1 MALQNTELLA
11 KVKKSYLCNMRVP
24 SLREVM
30 RGFLSALSLLS
41 LGLLWAQGSKE
52 PLFRALSQRP
62 DNPQAAPVKEAVF
75 LELNRPLL
83 EVILKTAPPT
93 LELAIPLSSTRQV
106 VLSLSRTQVLTP
118 DFSVVTSDGKVVP
131 YQPGLHYRGEIKE
144 ETPSLAAFS
153 FFDEEIIGVFSDR
166 NDNYVLGLWDDPAN
180 SEKRIYILY
189 RDRDWTAVRSFS
201 CEVLDPPMR
210 PSRTATPPSPQPL
223 TGRCIKIYFEC
234 DYQMYVDRGYNATNV
249 ANYVTG
255 LFNVVHTLYSN
266 ENINT
271 AISQIYVWTS
281 TDPYASYNTSD
292 DILTAF
298 KNNRTTFNGN
308 LAHLLST
315 RNIGAGGI
323 AYRDV
328 LCNRAYA
335 YGYSNIRNTYQPYPT
350 YSWTV
355 EVVAHELGHNIGS
368 AHTHRCNY
376 WNTPG
381 RIAID
386 ECGPRAGHS
395 EGTCSSV
402 EGLPSNGGTIMSY
415 CHLVSGVGINFTR
428 GFGRLPGDT
437 LRYHVSIATCLTS
450 CGPYCSCPNYDFQL
464 TPTST
469 WQVHSSWH
477 PSDGCIIY
485 RVAVTAGWTYYF
497 KTGCGD
503 GATANY
509 DTYLELLDG
518 SCVMLT
524 QNDNGC
530 ESNRSL
536 IGWGAT
542 YTGYAYLKVRGF
554 NGAGGN
560 YTLAYRAVNGCAATT
575 SSGSV
580 TAPDHNTEILIDNC
594 TYAGQYNTIYS
605 VVSGRVYRFRS
616 SVATDYLTLTD
627 QRNIVLAHGVTPLT
641 WTATFSGNV
650 RLHVHTN
657 SSCGTDNT
665 CRATYVQCTSC
676 GAACVSCPN
685 YNFQLTPTSTWQV
698 HSSSHPSNGCKIY
711 RVPVTAGW
719 TYFFKTGCG
728 DGATADYDTY
738 LELLDGCVMLTQNN
752 DGCESYRSLI
762 SWAAT
767 HTGFAYL
774 KVRGYNGAGGSYTL
788 AYRAVNGCVATTSRG
803 SVTAP
808 DHNTEIWIDNCTYAG
823 QYNTIYSVVS
833 GRVYRFRSS
842 VATDYLTL
850 TDGSNNVLAHGV
862 TPLTWTATFSGNVR
876 LHVHTNSSCGTDNTC
891 RATYVQCTSCEAAC
905 VSCPTYDF
913 ELTPTSTWQVHSGS
927 HPSNGCKIYRVAVTA
942 GWNYYFKTGCG
953 DGATANYDTY
963 LELLD
968 GSCVMLTQNDQGC
981 ESNRS
986 LISWTAPYTGYAYL
1000 KVRGYNGAGG
1010 SYTLAYRAV
1019 NGCVATTSRGSVTVP
1034 DHNTEILIDN
1044 CTYAGQ
1050 YNTIYSVVSGRVY
1063 RFRSSVATDYLTLTD
1078 QRNIVLAHGVTPLTW
1093 TATFSG
1099 NVRLHVHTNSSCGT
1113 DNTCR
1118 ETYVQCASCGA
1129 ACVSCPKYD
1138 FELTPTS
1145 TWQVHSGS
1153 HPSFGCKIYRV
1164 AVTAGWNY
1172 FFKTGCGDGATADY
1186 NTYLELLDDSCVMLT
1201 QNDDGC
1207 ESNRSLISWSA
1218 TYTGYAYLKVRGY
1231 GGAGGSYTLAY
1242 RAVNGCVATTS
1253 GGSITAPDHN
1263 TEILIDNCTYAGQYN
1278 TIYSVVSGRV
1288 YRFRSSVAT
1297 DYLTLT
1303 DGSNNV
1309 LVHGV
1314 TPLTWTATFS
1324 GDVRLHVHTNSS
1336 CGTAITCR
1344 ATYVQCTSCEDACSC
1359 PNYDFELTPT
1369 STWQVHSSSHPSN
1382 GCKIYRMAVT
1392 AGWTYFFKTGC
1403 GDGATADYNTYLEL
1417 LDGSC
1422 VMLTQ
1427 DDDGCESN
1435 RSLIS
1440 WAATYTG
1447 YAYLK
1452 VRGYNGAGGSYTLAY
1467 RALNGCVATMSGGS
1481 VTAPDHN
1488 TEILIDDCT
1497 YAGQYNTIY
1506 SVVSGR
1512 VYRFRSSVATDY
1524 LTLTDGSNNV
1534 LVHGVTPLTWTA
1546 TFSGDVRLHVHT
1558 NSSCGTAT
1566 TCRATYVQ
1574 CTSCEEAAC
1583 VSCPNYNFELTPT
1596 STWQVHSSS
1605 HPSNGCKIYR
1615 MAVTAGWTYFF
1626 KTGCGDGATADY
1638 NTYLE
1643 LLDGSCVMLTQDD
1656 DGCESNRSLIS
1667 WTATYTGYAYLKV
1680 EGYNG
1685 AGGSY
1690 TLAYRG
1696 SMTTS
1701 LSSSEEPG
1709 VQIYPTLTDGIVW
1722 IKTSFLWPTPLQVRV
1737 YDALGREIQSQH
1749 FEATQME
1756 KSLSL
1761 GQSGV
1766 YTVWVQ
1772 WHDHVLSQKILV
1784 VK

>member
-1 MALQNTELLA
+1 
-11 KVKKSYLCNMRVP
+11 
-24 SLREVM
+24 M

-41 LGLLWAQGSKE
+41 LGLLWAQGFKE
-52 PLFRALSQRP
+52 PLFRVLSQRP
-62 DNPQAAPVKEAVF
+62 DNPKAAPVKEAVF

-93 LELAIPLSSTRQV
+93 LELAIPLPSTRQV
-106 VLSLSRTQVLTP
+106 VLSLSRTQMLTP

-131 YQPGLHYRGEIKE
+131 YQPGLYYRGEIKE
-144 ETPSLAAFS
+144 ETSSLAAFS
-153 FFDEEIIGVFSDR
+153 FFDEEIIGVFSDQ
-166 NDNYVLGLWDDPAN
+166 NDNYVLGLWHDPAN
-180 SEKRIYILY
+180 SERRIYILY

-201 CEVLDPPMR
+201 CEVLEPPMR

-223 TGRCIKIYFEC
+223 TGSCIKIYFEC

-255 LFNVVHTLYSN
+255 LFNVVQTLYSN

-281 TDPYASYNTSD
+281 MDPYASYNSSY
-292 DILTAF
+292 DILIAF
-298 KNNRTTFNGN
+298 VNNRTTFNGD

-323 AYRDV
+323 AYVDV
-328 LCNRAYA
+328 LCYPAFA
-335 YGYSNIRNTYQPYPT
+335 YGYSNISNTYQPYPT

-355 EVVAHELGHNIGS
+355 TVVAHELGHNIGS

-386 ECGPRAGHS
+386 GCGPYMGYS

-402 EGLPSNGGTIMSY
+402 EGLPPNGGTIMSY

-437 LRYHVSIATCLTS
+437 LRYYVSIATCLTS
-450 CGPYCSCPNYDFQL
+450 CGSSSDCVASTAGGSVDAPTNTTEITISSCTQAGQYNTINNVVAGRTYRFRSSVSTDYLTLTDASNNVLLSGSSPLTWTATFSGSVRLHVHTNSSCGTATTCRATYVQCTSCGAACVSCPTYDFEL

-469 WQVHSSWH
+469 WQVHSSSH
-477 PSDGCIIY
+477 PSNGCKIY
-485 RVAVTAGWTYYF
+485 RVAVTAGVPYFF

-524 QNDNGC
+524 QND
-530 ESNRSL
+530 
-536 IGWGAT
+536 
-542 YTGYAYLKVRGF
+542 
-554 NGAGGN
+554 
-560 YTLAYRAVNGCAATT
+560 
-575 SSGSV
+575 
-580 TAPDHNTEILIDNC
+580 
-594 TYAGQYNTIYS
+594 
-605 VVSGRVYRFRS
+605 
-616 SVATDYLTLTD
+616 
-627 QRNIVLAHGVTPLT
+627 
-641 WTATFSGNV
+641 
-650 RLHVHTN
+650 
-657 SSCGTDNT
+657 
-665 CRATYVQCTSC
+665 
-676 GAACVSCPN
+676 
-685 YNFQLTPTSTWQV
+685 
-698 HSSSHPSNGCKIY
+698 
-711 RVPVTAGW
+711 
-719 TYFFKTGCG
+719 
-728 DGATADYDTY
+728 
-738 LELLDGCVMLTQNN
+738 

-762 SWAAT
+762 SWTAT
-767 HTGFAYL
+767 YTGYAYL

-788 AYRAVNGCVATTSRG
+788 AYRAVNGCVATTSGG

-823 QYNTIYSVVS
+823 QYNTIYSVVSGRMYRFRSSVATDYLTLTDGSNNVLVHGVTPLTWTATFDGDVRLHVHTNSSCGTATTCRQTYVQCTSCEEAACVSCPSYDFELTPTSTWQVHSSSHPRNGCKIYRVAVTAGWTYFFKTGCGDGATADYNTFLELLDGSCAMPRQADDGCESNRSLISWAATYTGYAYLKVSGYNGAGGSYTLAYRAVNGCVATISRGSITAPDHNTEMLIDNCTYPGEYNTIYSVVS

-850 TDGSNNVLAHGV
+850 TDGSNNVLVRGV
-862 TPLTWTATFSGNVR
+862 TPLTWTATFSGDVR
-876 LHVHTNSSCGTDNTC
+876 LHVHTNSSCETAITC
-891 RATYVQCTSCEAAC
+891 RATYVQCTSCEEAVC
-905 VSCPTYDF
+905 VSCPSYDF
-913 ELTPTSTWQVHSGS
+913 ELTPTSTWQVHSSS
-927 HPSNGCKIYRVAVTA
+927 HPGNKCKIYRVAVTA
-942 GWNYYFKTGCG
+942 GWTYFFKTGCG

-968 GSCVMLTQNDQGC
+968 GSCVMLTQNDDGC

-986 LISWTAPYTGYAYL
+986 FISWSATYTGYAYL
-1000 KVRGYNGAGG
+1000 KVRGYSFAGG

-1019 NGCVATTSRGSVTVP
+1019 NGCVATTSGGSVTAP
-1034 DHNTEILIDN
+1034 DHNTEILIEN

-1050 YNTIYSVVSGRVY
+1050 YNMIYGVVSGRVY

-1078 QRNIVLAHGVTPLTW
+1078 GSNSNNVLAHGVTPLTW

-1099 NVRLHVHTNSSCGT
+1099 SVQLHVHTNSSCGT
-1113 DNTCR
+1113 AITCR
-1118 ETYVQCASCGA
+1118 ETYVQCTSCGGA
-1129 ACVSCPKYD
+1129 TCVSCPNYD

-1145 TWQVHSGS
+1145 TWQVHSSS
-1153 HPSFGCKIYRV
+1153 HPTNGCKIYRV
-1164 AVTAGWNY
+1164 AVTAGVPY

-1186 NTYLELLDDSCVMLT
+1186 DTYLELLDGSCVMLT

-1207 ESNRSLISWSA
+1207 ESNRSLISWTA

-1242 RAVNGCVATTS
+1242 RAVNGCLATTS
-1253 GGSITAPDHN
+1253 RGSVTAPDHN
-1263 TEILIDNCTYAGQYN
+1263 TEILIHNCTYAGEYN

-1336 CGTAITCR
+1336 CGTANTCR
-1344 ATYVQCTSCEDACSC
+1344 ATYVQCTSCGAACVSC
-1359 PNYDFELTPT
+1359 PSYDFELTPT

-1382 GCKIYRMAVT
+1382 GCKIYRVAVT
-1392 AGWTYFFKTGC
+1392 AGWTYYFKTGC

-1427 DDDGCESN
+1427 DDDGCESY

-1440 WAATYTG
+1440 WRATYTG
-1447 YAYLK
+1447 HAYLK
-1452 VRGYNGAGGSYTLAY
+1452 VR
-1467 RALNGCVATMSGGS
+1467 
-1481 VTAPDHN
+1481 
-1488 TEILIDDCT
+1488 
-1497 YAGQYNTIY
+1497 
-1506 SVVSGR
+1506 
-1512 VYRFRSSVATDY
+1512 
-1524 LTLTDGSNNV
+1524 
-1534 LVHGVTPLTWTA
+1534 
-1546 TFSGDVRLHVHT
+1546 
-1558 NSSCGTAT
+1558 
-1566 TCRATYVQ
+1566 
-1574 CTSCEEAAC
+1574 
-1583 VSCPNYNFELTPT
+1583 
-1596 STWQVHSSS
+1596 
-1605 HPSNGCKIYR
+1605 
-1615 MAVTAGWTYFF
+1615 
-1626 KTGCGDGATADY
+1626 
-1638 NTYLE
+1638 
-1643 LLDGSCVMLTQDD
+1643 
-1656 DGCESNRSLIS
+1656 
-1667 WTATYTGYAYLKV
+1667 
-1680 EGYNG
+1680 GYNG

-1701 LSSSEEPG
+1701 LSSPEEPG

-1772 WHDHVLSQKILV
+1772 WHDHVLSRRVLV